1 METILRVTREHA
13 FDYPIVW
20 AADFASLA
28 GHIADLHL
36 SCAKVCVVTDSH
48 VEKLYAESL
57 LSALPEDI
65 HADLFVFP
73 AGEEQKNLDTV
84 NELYY
89 FLIEKKY
96 SRKDILVALGG
107 GVVGDLTGYA
117 AATYL
122 RGIDFIQVPTTLLA
136 QVDSSVGGKT
146 GVDFRQFKNMIG
158 AFHQPRMVYMNMS
171 TLSTLDD
178 VLFSCGMG
186 EVLKTGLI
194 RNAAL
199 YRWLDEQRSA
209 IMERRPETLA
219 YMIRECCKVKSGV
232 VERDPKEQGERAI
245 LNLGHTIGHA
255 VEKLKDFSLPHGH
268 CVGVG
273 TVAAA
278 WLSVQRGLL
287 EQKDL
292 AWIEEM
298 NRIYGL
304 PNRVEEL
311 SAEKVL
317 EATKLDKKAANGRV
331 RFILLDRIGN
341 AVIDDTVTDEEILAA
356 IRYIGDRD
364 SSACAGTRR
373 K

>member
-1 METILRVTREHA
+1 MEEVLRVTREHA
-13 FDYPIVW
+13 FDYPIIW
-20 AADFASLA
+20 AENFDSLA
-28 GHIADLHL
+28 DHMADLHL
-36 SCAKVCVVTDSH
+36 ACTKICVVTDSH

-57 LSALPEDI
+57 LAALPKNI
-65 HADLFVFP
+65 QTDLFVFP
-73 AGEEQKNLDTV
+73 AGEENKNLDTV

-89 FLIEKKY
+89 FLIEKRY

-107 GVVGDLTGYA
+107 GVTGDLTGYA

-158 AFHQPRMVYMNMS
+158 AFHQPRMVYMNMAV
-171 TLSTLDD
+171 LSTLDD
-178 VLFSCGMG
+178 TLFSCGMG

-194 RNAAL
+194 QNAAL
-199 YRWLDEQRSA
+199 YRWLDKQRNDILSRQTEA
-209 IMERRPETLA
+209 LT

-232 VERDPKEQGERAI
+232 VERDPKEKGERAI

-255 VEKLKDFSLPHGH
+255 VEKLMDFSMPHGH

-287 EQKDL
+287 SQKDL
-292 AWIEEM
+292 AWIKEM
-298 NRIYGL
+298 NTVYGL
-304 PNRVEEL
+304 PNQVDGL

-317 EATKLDKKAANGRV
+317 EATKSDKKVAGGRV
-331 RFILLDRIGN
+331 RFILLDAVGH
-341 AVIDDTVTDEEILAA
+341 AVIDDTVTDDELLAA
-356 IRYIGDRD
+356 IHYI
-364 SSACAGTRR
+364 SRR
-373 K
+373 KNYE

>member
-1 METILRVTREHA
+1 MEKILRVTREHA

-20 AADFASLA
+20 AEDFSSLA
-28 GHIADLHL
+28 GHISDLHL
-36 SCAKVCVVTDSH
+36 SCTKICVVTDST

-57 LSALPEDI
+57 LSALPEGIQADI
-65 HADLFVFP
+65 FVFP
-73 AGEEQKNLDTV
+73 AGEEQKTLDTV
-84 NELYY
+84 NDLYH

-96 SRKDILVALGG
+96 SRKDILLALGG
-107 GVVGDLTGYA
+107 GVAGDLTGYA

-158 AFHQPRMVYMNMS
+158 AFHQPRIVYMNMS

-178 VLFSCGMG
+178 TLFSCGMG

-199 YRWLDEQRSA
+199 YRWLDENRISVLNRS
-209 IMERRPETLA
+209 PEMLA

-255 VEKLKDFSLPHGH
+255 VEKLKGFSMLHGH

-287 EQKDL
+287 EKSDL
-292 AWIEEM
+292 AWIEKM
-298 NRIYGL
+298 NAAYGL
-304 PNRVEEL
+304 PNRVDGL

-317 EATKLDKKAANGRV
+317 EATKSDKKVAGGRV
-331 RFILLDRIGN
+331 RFILLEVVGQ
-341 AVIDDTVTDEEILAA
+341 AVIDDTVTDNELLGA
-356 IRYIGDRD
+356 IHYISGTDGL
-364 SSACAGTRR
+364 AGTGKR
-373 K
+373 

>member
-1 METILRVTREHA
+1 MEKILRVTRAHA

-20 AADFASLA
+20 AEDFNSLSD
-28 GHIADLHL
+28 HMADLHL
-36 SCAKVCVVTDSH
+36 SCTKICVVTDSH

-57 LSALPEDI
+57 LSALPGDI
-65 HADLFVFP
+65 QADLFVFK
-73 AGEEQKNLDTV
+73 AGEKQKNLDTV
-84 NELYY
+84 NELYH
-89 FLIEKKY
+89 FLIEKRY

-107 GVVGDLTGYA
+107 GVVGDLAGYA

-122 RGIDFIQVPTTLLA
+122 RGIDFIQIPTTLLA

-158 AFHQPRMVYMNMS
+158 AFHQPRIVYMNMS

-178 VLFSCGMG
+178 TLFSCGMG

-194 RNAAL
+194 RNGSL
-199 YRWLDEQRSA
+199 YRWLDQRRSDVLN
-209 IMERRPETLA
+209 RRPEALA

-232 VERDPKEQGERAI
+232 VERDPMEQGERAI

-255 VEKLKDFSLPHGH
+255 VEKLKDFSMLHGH

-273 TVAAA
+273 IVGAA

-287 EQKDL
+287 DQRDL

-298 NRIYGL
+298 NSAYGL
-304 PNRVEEL
+304 PNRVEGL

-317 EATKLDKKAANGRV
+317 EATKSDKKAAGGRI
-331 RFILLDRIGN
+331 RFILLNAVGN
-341 AVIDDTVTDEEILAA
+341 AFIDDTVTNEELLAA
-356 IRYIGDRD
+356 IHYIDD
-364 SSACAGTRR
+364 SEQ
-373 K
+373 KNV